1 MNITTWEITSFV
13 ICCCNK
19 SWSLRL
25 PIATAAA
32 HTNDC
37 PSPGE
42 VTLRPNC
49 ARKLFR
55 GDGFEQGGSS
65 DHVICIIVQS
75 HNSGEVEPNLKSQL
89 VRVLKSSNEGWRLP
103 AELSGICGIIS
114 AIKSRS
120 QQFNVEPLQY
130 IATMEQCGKITIK
143 SVSH

>member
-25 PIATAAA
+25 PITTAVA
-32 HTNDC
+32 HTNYC
-37 PSPGE
+37 SSPGE
-42 VTLRPNC
+42 VTLRPYC
-49 ARKLFR
+49 ARELFR

-65 DHVICIIVQS
+65 EHVICIIVQS
-75 HNSGEVEPNLKSQL
+75 HNLVEVDPNLKSQL

-103 AELSGICGIIS
+103 AEWDLGSS
-114 AIKSRS
+114 
-120 QQFNVEPLQY
+120 LQLNPDLNSSML
-130 IATMEQCGKITIK
+130 IHCNILQHKEQCGKITIK